1 MKAPL
6 IIAIAQSLC
15 DDVELLGIAME
26 LHRLM

>member
-26 LHRLM
+26 LHYLM